1 MVMVK
6 EVIREAAPAAQQAAT
21 AVQPNAAQQQAR
33 IAYLVKQIAADD
45 AQPKQPTPQEKMAA
59 MDEYKRQ
66 KKQAIGAGSDG
77 LSFPVHRFITAG
89 LTEFFEP
96 GIGNAHPIDTKQ
108 DANSWRF
115 PGVIHMGKAV
125 HPRLGVVTRL
135 TRHGIHHPG
144 GAARCRDLACAQHIE
159 REGVVGL
166 VARPVRH
173 RDAGF

>member
-66 KKQAIGAGSDG
+66 KKQADLELVQKLRYQLA
-77 LSFPVHRFITAG
+77 
-89 LTEFFEP
+89 
-96 GIGNAHPIDTKQ
+96 NAE
-108 DANSWRF
+108 
-115 PGVIHMGKAV
+115 
-125 HPRLGVVTRL
+125 
-135 TRHGIHHPG
+135 
-144 GAARCRDLACAQHIE
+144 AQ
-159 REGVVGL
+159 L
-166 VARPVRH
+166 VANY
-173 RDAGF
+173 DAEGGGRSSGLGRERR